1 MPSCG
6 KLELKLLKKLNKRFS
21 KLLFC
26 DNVEREHAKKLAD
39 DNAKLHD
46 TLRQSEK
53 ETMEVFSYLKKE
65 NDAKD
70 KELNELREKI
80 EHLIASH
87 ENDKELLLNDI
98 KDQMLCINTEKEK
111 ECKRVKELENEIQQ
125 LGEYKSDRIRT
136 ENEIKQLRSMVES
149 QKSLIEQME
158 LKFFEEKLRIRETSI
173 KDIKALAEEAHRTS
187 IKNLDDSAK
196 LSFVQNVAMRRFI
209 SHLKS
214 QLVSAEDLSKSLNT
228 ENKKLTLEK
237 ETLECSLLAKTSECR
252 RLNELIRE
260 KDKKI
265 EICENQIQ
273 NLNDT
278 VLKQKS
284 ELQGQV
290 VLHTSE
296 SAKSIERLTKTL
308 ELERKRMNRICG
320 LANKIL
326 QQRSEIE
333 EFFISSLDY
342 VRDEIKVNQNNYIHD
357 SKSAYEA
364 SLRLAHCGKST
375 YPPVRT
381 FQNTM
386 SSTNNVYDDFKIAHQ
401 IPRSAR
407 LTIRDLTWEQ
417 KERVLS
423 ILFEKINNNNKMK
436 TKGINKTQRNS
447 SDTSNCQNTENSKLS
462 ISRES
467 THLIDSKRLTKRI
480 LDSIRSNNESVLRT
494 SSWREVDEAVEEDR
508 EEKERNSSCEA
519 LQWQVNGNSTDLS
532 EDNNPGLIP
541 SKDLLSLQSNL
552 GNIEEKSS
560 RKKVLSAPDFRGE
573 QTSTPY
579 PSPQTKD
586 DITHLE
592 SAHSN

>member
-1 MPSCG
+1 MFLFRDEN
-6 KLELKLLKKLNKRFS
+6 KLKKLEDVRRIAAVNA
-21 KLLFC
+21 KLWETR
-26 DNVEREHAKKLAD
+26 VEIAEKVKQKVQEHAKKLAD

-65 NDAKD
+65 NDAKE

-87 ENDKELLLNDI
+87 EKDKELLLNDI
-98 KDQMLCINTEKEK
+98 KDQILCMNTEKEK
-111 ECKRVKELENEIQQ
+111 ECKRVKELESEIQQ
-125 LGEYKSDRIRT
+125 LSEYKSDRIRT
-136 ENEIKQLRSMVES
+136 ENEIKQLRGMVES

-158 LKFFEEKLRIRETSI
+158 LKFFEEK
-173 KDIKALAEEAHRTS
+173 
-187 IKNLDDSAK
+187 
-196 LSFVQNVAMRRFI
+196 
-209 SHLKS
+209 
-214 QLVSAEDLSKSLNT
+214 
-228 ENKKLTLEK
+228 
-237 ETLECSLLAKTSECR
+237 
-252 RLNELIRE
+252 

-265 EICENQIQ
+265 QLCENQIQ

-278 VLKQKS
+278 VLKQKN
-284 ELQGQV
+284 ELQGQI
-290 VLHTSE
+290 VLQTSE

-320 LANKIL
+320 LASKIL

-381 FQNTM
+381 FQNKM

-401 IPRSAR
+401 
-407 LTIRDLTWEQ
+407 
-417 KERVLS
+417 
-423 ILFEKINNNNKMK
+423 M
-436 TKGINKTQRNS
+436 NS
-447 SDTSNCQNTENSKLS
+447 SDTSNCQNTEDSKLS

-467 THLIDSKRLTKRI
+467 TQLIDSKRLTKRI
-480 LDSIRSNNESVLRT
+480 LDSIRSNNES
-494 SSWREVDEAVEEDR
+494 SWREVDEEVENDK
-508 EEKERNSSCEA
+508 EEKERNKSCEV
-519 LQWQVNGNSTDLS
+519 LQWQVYGESNNLS
-532 EDNNPGLIP
+532 DDNNRSLIP
-541 SKDLLSLQSNL
+541 SKDLPSLQSSNL

-579 PSPQTKD
+579 PSPETKD
-586 DITHLE
+586 DITHSE